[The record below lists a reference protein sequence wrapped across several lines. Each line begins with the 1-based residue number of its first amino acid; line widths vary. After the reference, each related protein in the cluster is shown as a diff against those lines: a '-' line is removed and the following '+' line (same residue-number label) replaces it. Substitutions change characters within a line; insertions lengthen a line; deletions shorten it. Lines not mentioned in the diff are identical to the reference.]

1 MKALRERWV
10 CNQHRYCY
18 IPPNTTKHVKLTSH
32 DIGDWAAAI
41 PKAATICN
49 PPRSIEFDDLIYG
62 RSKRSTPRIDNSST
76 ASLPFVQNINY
87 PSCIHSPKSNS
98 SLSVKSNVISTSPVR
113 GIKPQ
118 EYTNNGLKIFLN
130 YCSDL
135 YGDDSYADFFDIF
148 RTNHVGVDTFKY
160 AQTDQIARKEV
171 IAELKKLHITP
182 FAA

>member
-1 MKALRERWV
+1 MILE
-10 CNQHRYCY
+10 
-18 IPPNTTKHVKLTSH
+18 
-32 DIGDWAAAI
+32 IGQLQF

-49 PPRSIEFDDLIYG
+49 PLRLIEFDDLIYG

-171 IAELKKLHITP
+171 IAELEKLHVTP
-182 FAA
+182 FAARRIINTYTTWHDEIPGSTS